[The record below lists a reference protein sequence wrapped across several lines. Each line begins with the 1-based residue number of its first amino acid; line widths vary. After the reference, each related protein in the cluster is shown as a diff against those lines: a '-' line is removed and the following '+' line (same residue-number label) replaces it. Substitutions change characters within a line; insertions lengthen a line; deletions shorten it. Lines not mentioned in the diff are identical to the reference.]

1 MCLAIPSKVI
11 SIDKET
17 NTATLDTLGVS
28 REASLDLMSEEV
40 KVGDYVLL
48 HSGYVMGQIDEE
60 QAKLSLETYE
70 QIIKAI
76 QEEEQE
82 IQEANKKGQAKGKI
96 PLCLWTNHFGWIYI
110 FCKIFFAN

>member
-48 HSGYVMGQIDEE
+48 HIGYVMGKIDEE

-70 QIIKAI
+70 EIIKAI

-82 IQEANKKGQAKGKI
+82 R
-96 PLCLWTNHFGWIYI
+96 YI
-110 FCKIFFAN
+110 LSFQ

>member
-48 HSGYVMGQIDEE
+48 HIGYVMGKIDEE

-70 QIIKAI
+70 EIIKAI
-76 QEEEQE
+76 QEEERE
-82 IQEANKKGQAKGKI
+82 IQEANKKG
-96 PLCLWTNHFGWIYI
+96 
-110 FCKIFFAN
+110 

>member
-48 HSGYVMGQIDEE
+48 HIGYVMGKIDEE
-60 QAKLSLETYE
+60 QAKLSLDTYE
-70 QIIKAI
+70 EIIKAI

-82 IQEANKKGQAKGKI
+82 IQEANKKG
-96 PLCLWTNHFGWIYI
+96 
-110 FCKIFFAN
+110 

>member
-48 HSGYVMGQIDEE
+48 HIGYVMGKVDEE

-70 QIIKAI
+70 EIIKAI

-82 IQEANKKGQAKGKI
+82 IQEANKKG
-96 PLCLWTNHFGWIYI
+96 
-110 FCKIFFAN
+110 

>member
-1 MCLAIPSKVI
+1 MCLAILSKVI

-17 NTATLDTLGVS
+17 NIATLDTLGVS

-48 HSGYVMGQIDEE
+48 HIGYVMGKIDEE

-70 QIIKAI
+70 EIIKAI

-82 IQEANKKGQAKGKI
+82 IQEANKKG
-96 PLCLWTNHFGWIYI
+96 
-110 FCKIFFAN
+110 

>member
-40 KVGDYVLL
+40 KGGDYVLL
-48 HSGYVMGQIDEE
+48 HIGYVMGKIDEE

-70 QIIKAI
+70 EIIKAI

-82 IQEANKKGQAKGKI
+82 IQEANKKG
-96 PLCLWTNHFGWIYI
+96 
-110 FCKIFFAN
+110 

>member
-11 SIDKET
+11 SIDKEN

-48 HSGYVMGQIDEE
+48 HIGYVMGKIDEE

-70 QIIKAI
+70 EIIKAI

-82 IQEANKKGQAKGKI
+82 IQEANKKG
-96 PLCLWTNHFGWIYI
+96 
-110 FCKIFFAN
+110 

>member
-11 SIDKET
+11 SIDKEA

-48 HSGYVMGQIDEE
+48 HIGYVMGKIDEE

-70 QIIKAI
+70 EIIKAI

-82 IQEANKKGQAKGKI
+82 IQEANKKG
-96 PLCLWTNHFGWIYI
+96 
-110 FCKIFFAN
+110 

>member
-48 HSGYVMGQIDEE
+48 HIGYVMGKIDEE

-70 QIIKAI
+70 EIIKAI
-76 QEEEQE
+76 QEEEQ
-82 IQEANKKGQAKGKI
+82 
-96 PLCLWTNHFGWIYI
+96 
-110 FCKIFFAN
+110 

>member
-48 HSGYVMGQIDEE
+48 HIGYVMGKIDEE

-70 QIIKAI
+70 EIIKAI

-82 IQEANKKGQAKGKI
+82 IQEVNKKG
-96 PLCLWTNHFGWIYI
+96 
-110 FCKIFFAN
+110 